1 LAIVDLIANECGLAL
16 ARALGLPVVS
26 FWGFGYQG
34 GEVMYTSTWNSA
46 SIVPAFMTGMDRNMN
61 FLQRSV
67 NLLFYFT
74 HAVLEYWQA
83 SISDIYIKES
93 YPELGSSAQLIH
105 GIDLALVN
113 LNFFID
119 YPRLSAPNTKYVG
132 PMHLKEAQLLP
143 PKFQNF
149 VDGAEH
155 GVILLSLGF
164 TGFLPHDIPRET
176 MDGFLEAFSRI
187 KQRVI
192 MKFDPKVLSYIP
204 KNVMVVDWF
213 PQIDLLGHNNTL
225 LFISHCGMNGVSE
238 AIYHRV
244 PILGMPIFADQA
256 DNAIKLKDRGIGLV
270 LDRHN
275 IEADDVIYKI
285 DQLINN
291 PKYKTQVDRF
301 ADMWRDERFTP
312 IEEATYWIELLHKYG
327 NLDHLRINDG
337 NLNLIQYLCLD
348 VVIFWSA
355 LCVLFIYVT
364 FTTCRRYWLRSLV
377 ELPLDPDFV
386 NNNKKKQ

>member
-1 LAIVDLIANECGLAL
+1 
-16 ARALGLPVVS
+16 
-26 FWGFGYQG
+26 
-34 GEVMYTSTWNSA
+34 VMYTSTWNPA

-67 NLLFYFT
+67 NLLFYAA
-74 HAVLEYWQA
+74 HAVLEIWQA

-93 YPELGSSAQLIH
+93 YPELGSAAELIH

-113 LNFFID
+113 LNFFVD
-119 YPRLSAPNTKYVG
+119 YPRLAAPNTKYVG
-132 PMHLKEAQLLP
+132 PMHIKEAQPLP
-143 PKFQNF
+143 PKFQKF
-149 VDGAEH
+149 VDGADH
-155 GVILLSLGF
+155 GVIIFSLGF

-192 MKFDPKVLSYIP
+192 MKFDPSVLSYIP

-213 PQIDLLGHNNTL
+213 PQIDLLGDNNTVV
-225 LFISHCGMNGVSE
+225 FISHCGMNGVSE

-244 PILGMPIFADQA
+244 PILGMPIFADQS
-256 DNAIKLKDRGIGLV
+256 DNAIKLKDRGIGLT

-285 DQLINN
+285 NQLIEN
-291 PKYKTQVDRF
+291 PMYKNQVERF

-337 NLNLIQYLCLD
+337 DLNLLQYLCLD
-348 VVIFWSA
+348 VVLFWSLLAVLASYLA
-355 LCVLFIYVT
+355 LSS
-364 FTTCRRYWLRSLV
+364 CRRFMMRSLV
-377 ELPLDPDFV
+377 ELPTPIDTDIV